1 MIEKKC
7 KIVMTTMF
15 QNESKTIRRM
25 LESCY
30 RYIDYWV
37 IQDNGSTDGTQDII
51 RNFFSEKNQKCKER
65 LALCF
70 L

>member
-1 MIEKKC
+1 MVEKKC

-30 RYIDYWV
+30 KYIDFWV
-37 IQDNGSTDGTQDII
+37 IQNNGSTDGTEKIVEEFLQHL
-51 RNFFSEKNQKCKER
+51 FFQ
-65 LALCF
+65 LV
-70 L
+70 